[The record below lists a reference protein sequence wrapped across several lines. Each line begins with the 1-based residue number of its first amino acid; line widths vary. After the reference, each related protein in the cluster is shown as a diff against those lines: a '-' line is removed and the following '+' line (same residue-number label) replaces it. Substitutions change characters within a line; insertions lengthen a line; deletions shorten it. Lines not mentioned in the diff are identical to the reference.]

1 MLAALLSNVMSLPP
15 KFDEVREAITDANY
29 DLAFLTE
36 TWLRDHQSS
45 NAFAMSGYNFF
56 RRDRSKDLH
65 GGVCI
70 YIKDSIKYEVID
82 DLFDE
87 RLEAIWIKIRPPR
100 LPRGMSSI
108 VISTIYHPQTDK
120 GVSDTE
126 MLNYLYESM
135 TVIESRY
142 SNCGFI
148 VTGDFNRLNTQGFRN
163 AFKLK
168 QIVHFPTR
176 GTRTLDCIFTNLS
189 EYYTAVGLGKYYGL
203 QLPSQSDQPR

>member
-1 MLAALLSNVMSLPP
+1 MNCACCRYTWIAIRTTNGKSSSFLLKLFRGVARIFQRGDHTVSKWGYWPDCHYAYIRTFCLAVERYVLSP
-15 KFDEVREAITDANY
+15 KNDEVREAITDANY

-36 TWLRDHQSS
+36 TWLRDHESS
-45 NAFAMSGYNFF
+45 NAFTIYGYNFF
-56 RRDRSKDLH
+56 RRDRSKDFH

-70 YIKDSIKYEVID
+70 YINDSIKYEVID

-100 LPRGMSSI
+100 PPRGMSFI

-135 TVIESRY
+135 TV
-142 SNCGFI
+142 
-148 VTGDFNRLNTQGFRN
+148 
-163 AFKLK
+163 
-168 QIVHFPTR
+168 
-176 GTRTLDCIFTNLS
+176 LS
-189 EYYTAVGLGKYYGL
+189 PAILIAVF
-203 QLPSQSDQPR
+203 